1 MYSLRTSSSP
11 AAGASSGARMPRSIS
26 SSGESL
32 VIRRVCGSRVCQEL
46 ASLSMTLRSRGASS
60 AKNSFRGSPRAPSR
74 ATSSIR
80 RSGDHAMRA
89 SVSRGAG
96 KIPMRRGMVL
106 TRRGSHAAP
115 MESINPGGAMTS
127 ASQTTVAPIAHGPG
141 EGEHFWFFGGLT
153 TIKADGAE
161 TGGRVMVTEQLAPRG
176 SGSPLHV
183 HHNEDEWFYVLE
195 GELTIWV
202 DGETHVA
209 PAGSFVLGPR
219 DIPHTFIVSSEM
231 ARFLLVTEPGD
242 FAGFVRALAEP
253 APGPE
258 LPPGPPTPP
267 DMELVMKTAAEYG
280 LEILGPPG
288 IPA

>member
-1 MYSLRTSSSP
+1 M
-11 AAGASSGARMPRSIS
+11 SGAAQDT
-26 SSGESL
+26 L
-32 VIRRVCGSRVCQEL
+32 V
-46 ASLSMTLRSRGASS
+46 
-60 AKNSFRGSPRAPSR
+60 
-74 ATSSIR
+74 
-80 RSGDHAMRA
+80 
-89 SVSRGAG
+89 
-96 KIPMRRGMVL
+96 
-106 TRRGSHAAP
+106 
-115 MESINPGGAMTS
+115 
-127 ASQTTVAPIAHGPG
+127 PITQGPG
-141 EGEHFWFFGGLT
+141 EGEHLWFFGGLT
-153 TIKADGAE
+153 TIKADGGE
-161 TGGRVMVTEQLAPRG
+161 TGGRVLVTEQLMPRG

-209 PAGSFVLGPR
+209 PAGSFLLGPR
-219 DIPHTFIVSSEM
+219 DIPHTFIVSSEI

-253 APGPE
+253 APGPQ

-267 DMELVMKTAAEYG
+267 DMELVMKTAAEYS